1 MCTSAAV
8 QVTLERMRGNKDLW
22 NGVGGGFTGGAA
34 YGAAMQS
41 LSLGFGSGAMLATV
55 SAMCDLSGGSFQQG
69 PGIDDGQTPRKLDA
83 KW

>member
-1 MCTSAAV
+1 
-8 QVTLERMRGNKDLW
+8 
-22 NGVGGGFTGGAA
+22 
-34 YGAAMQS
+34 MQS